1 VTVKFRLHLPFLLP
15 LLAGMLFAFLAG
27 LNLPRAQAGLS
38 REMASLQELAQILQQ
53 KPLKALSEAS
63 LWQAATRGMLA
74 SLGDPYS
81 YYLNVQE
88 YTEIKQLKTG
98 EVAGIGIEVGVQNGK
113 LKVISALDHS
123 PAWKAGLQAGD
134 LIRKIEAKST
144 AQLSFAESLQL
155 LQGEV
160 QTWVQLE
167 IERPPSHTPFSLR
180 IQREILDLNPVR
192 YQMLPNQIGYIR
204 LNSFFSD
211 QVPESMQTA
220 LTALDEAD
228 MRALILDLRNNP
240 GGTLSNAIEVC
251 SLFLPQGNVVRVVDR
266 ENQETLHTVTGL
278 PLLDSGKELVLLVN
292 QGTASAAEIV
302 AGSLQEQGRAVLL
315 GQRTF
320 GKGLVQSLQSLSD
333 DSGLSLTTSKYLTA
347 FGQAVHGKGI
357 EPDLEVE
364 LQTGVQQGSEQ
375 DTQLQSA
382 LAFVQEAL

>member
-1 VTVKFRLHLPFLLP
+1 VTVKLRLHLPLISGMFL
-15 LLAGMLFAFLAG
+15 AFLAG
-27 LNLPRAQAGLS
+27 LQLPQAEAGLS
-38 REMASLQELAQILQQ
+38 REMASLHELAQILQS
-53 KPLKALSEAS
+53 KPLKSISEAA
-63 LWQAATRGMLA
+63 LWQGATRGLLA

-81 YYLNVQE
+81 YYLNRQE

-98 EVAGIGIEVGVQNGK
+98 EVAGIGIEVGVQNNE
-113 LKVISALDHS
+113 LKVISALDNS

-134 LIRKIEAKST
+134 LIRKIDAKST

-155 LQGEV
+155 LQGEA

-167 IERPPSHTPFSLR
+167 IERPPQMAPINLR
-180 IQREILDLNPVR
+180 IMREILDLNPVHF
-192 YQMLPNQIGYIR
+192 QMLPDQIGYIR

-211 QVPESMQTA
+211 QVPEAMQTA
-220 LTALDEAD
+220 LNTLEENG

-251 SLFLPQGNVVRVVDR
+251 SLFLPQGNVVRVVNR
-266 ENQETLHTVTGL
+266 QNQETLHTVTGL
-278 PLLDSGKELVLLVN
+278 PLLDSSKELVLLVN

-315 GQRTF
+315 GQTTF

-357 EPDLEVE
+357 EPDLAVE
-364 LQTGVQQGSEQ
+364 LPAGIQQGSTQ

>member
-1 VTVKFRLHLPFLLP
+1 
-15 LLAGMLFAFLAG
+15 
-27 LNLPRAQAGLS
+27 
-38 REMASLQELAQILQQ
+38 MASLQELALLLQK
-53 KPLKALSEAS
+53 KPLKSVSEAS
-63 LWQAATRGMLA
+63 LWQGATRGMLA

-98 EVAGIGIEVGVQNGK
+98 EVAGIGIEVGVQNGE

-134 LIRKIEAKST
+134 LIRKIENRRT

-167 IERPPSHTPFSLR
+167 IERPPTKTLIQAR
-180 IQREILDLNPVR
+180 IQRAILNLNPVR
-192 YQMLPNQIGYIR
+192 YEMLPEQIGYIR

-211 QVPESMQTA
+211 QVPEAMQTA
-220 LTALDEAD
+220 LTALEEEG
-228 MRALILDLRNNP
+228 MQALILDLRNNP

-251 SLFLPQGNVVRVVDR
+251 SLFLPQGNVVRVVNR
-266 ENQETLHTVTGL
+266 QNQETLHTVTGL
-278 PLLDSGKELVLLVN
+278 ALLDPSKELVLLVN

-302 AGSLQEQGRAVLL
+302 AGSLKEQGRAVLI
-315 GQRTF
+315 GQTTF

-357 EPDLEVE
+357 EPDLAIA
-364 LQTGVQQGSEQ
+364 LPAGIQQGSPQ

-382 LAFVQEAL
+382 LEFVQQGL

>member
-1 VTVKFRLHLPFLLP
+1 
-15 LLAGMLFAFLAG
+15 
-27 LNLPRAQAGLS
+27 
-38 REMASLQELAQILQQ
+38 
-53 KPLKALSEAS
+53 
-63 LWQAATRGMLA
+63 
-74 SLGDPYS
+74 
-81 YYLNVQE
+81 
-88 YTEIKQLKTG
+88 
-98 EVAGIGIEVGVQNGK
+98 
-113 LKVISALDHS
+113 
-123 PAWKAGLQAGD
+123 
-134 LIRKIEAKST
+134 
-144 AQLSFAESLQL
+144 
-155 LQGEV
+155 
-160 QTWVQLE
+160 
-167 IERPPSHTPFSLR
+167 
-180 IQREILDLNPVR
+180 
-192 YQMLPNQIGYIR
+192 MLPNQIGYIR

>member
-1 VTVKFRLHLPFLLP
+1 MLL
-15 LLAGMLFAFLAG
+15 AFLAG
-27 LNLPRAQAGLS
+27 LNLPRAEAGLS
-38 REMASLQELAQILQQ
+38 REMASLQELALLLQS
-53 KPLKALSEAS
+53 KPLKSLSEAS

-98 EVAGIGIEVGVQNGK
+98 EVAGIGIEVGVQNGE

-160 QTWVQLE
+160 QTWVRLE
-167 IERPPSHTPFSLR
+167 IERPPSEARLNLR

-192 YQMLPNQIGYIR
+192 YQMFPNQIGYIR

-220 LTALDEAD
+220 LTALEESN

-266 ENQETLHTVTGL
+266 QNQETLHTVTGL

-315 GQRTF
+315 GQKTF

-364 LQTGVQQGSEQ
+364 LPAGVQQGSEQ